1 MKEKELIDKT
11 NAAISELVYDK
22 YELQKAYNYYNGKRD
37 PEQYRYLEENF
48 GIGSPTSVEF
58 TPLLKKHVDALV
70 GEYLGTPILPKISCK
85 DSETISSITREKQLK
100 IIEGIV
106 KFLKDH
112 LNNSILRFIDGKDI
126 TDKAIKEQLDKLIQ
140 DIDQSFI
147 SQYEIAAQH
156 VVYYIMQS
164 RETDLITKLRQL
176 LTDLLI
182 TGYTFF
188 RVKQSLSENNIEIE
202 VLNPLNTFIDRNP
215 DSPYVR
221 NSYRAVIRQWL
232 TKSQIL
238 AKYGKEL
245 SKEDLKQLK
254 DDWYDSDDTAV
265 YRREFTASNTCT
277 VVNDDWNNDT
287 IPGYP
292 DNEYSTKRFQLIPV
306 YEVEWI
312 ETDDNFI
319 MQRYTT
325 IRIGENIYI
334 LRGLDKNVIRS
345 KDNPSFCGLSVNGVY
360 FLNRS
365 KQPYS
370 LILKC
375 AHLQD
380 RYDLLNYYRDSLVA
394 NSGSAGVIMDMSLL
408 PKNLGVK
415 WPERV
420 EKWLAYKKA
429 GIMWV
434 DSSQEGRNDNG
445 NAPLNTI
452 FNGFDDTLQAQAI
465 QAIELAIQG
474 VEQTTSSITGVF
486 RERLNGIEQRDA
498 VTNIKQGVANSYIV
512 TKPYFQQMDLITCE
526 ILLDSLNQA
535 KITYKKKGLTG
546 TIILGDKYQQIFTA
560 LPEHFTL
567 TDYDIHVISSTQVM
581 EDMQTIKSIIP
592 EFVKSNQIS
601 PDIILEALTS
611 KSMTDLKYKVK
622 KAMQAQKEENN
633 QLQQLQQKLEETT
646 QQAQQLQQELQKAQQ
661 KIQQLDETKFNLEQH
676 KIQLE
681 YQVNWFKAQTDRSY
695 RDRQMDIEEKRTEV
709 ELAQLKDGN
718 PYNDKIRQL
727 I

>member
-1 MKEKELIDKT
+1 MNQKELIDKT
-11 NAAISELVYDK
+11 NSAISELVYNK

-37 PEQYRYLEENF
+37 PEQFRYLEENF

-85 DSETISSITREKQLK
+85 DSETISNITREKQLQ
-100 IIEGIV
+100 ITQGIV

-112 LNNSILRFIDGKDI
+112 LHNSILRFIDGKDI
-126 TDKAIKEQLDKLIQ
+126 TDKAIKEQIDKIIQ
-140 DIDQSFI
+140 DIDQSFV
-147 SQYEIAAQH
+147 SQYEQAAQY

-188 RVKQSLSENNIEIE
+188 RVKQSLEHSNIEIE

-221 NSYRAVIRQWL
+221 NSYRAVVRKWL

-245 SKEDLKQLK
+245 NKEDLKQLK
-254 DDWYDSDDTAV
+254 DKWYDSDGAAV
-265 YRREFTASNTCT
+265 YRRAYSDSTCVT
-277 VVNDDWNNDT
+277 VQEDINNDST

-292 DNEYSTKRFQLIPV
+292 DNEYSSRRFQLIPV
-306 YEVEWI
+306 YEVEWL
-312 ETDDNFI
+312 ETDKDFV
-319 MQRYTT
+319 MQRYNT
-325 IRIGENIYI
+325 IRIGEDIYI
-334 LRGLDKNVIRS
+334 LRGIDKSAIRS
-345 KDNPSFCGLSVNGVY
+345 KDNPNLCGLSVNGVY

-365 KQPYS
+365 NQPYS

-380 RYDLLNYYRDSLVA
+380 RYDLLNYYRDNLIA
-394 NSGSAGVIMDMSLL
+394 NSGTSGVIMDMSLL
-408 PKNLGVK
+408 PTNLGVK
-415 WPERV
+415 WPQRV
-420 EKWLAYKKA
+420 EKWLAYKKS

-452 FNGFDDTLQAQAI
+452 FNGFDDTLKAQAV
-465 QAIELAIQG
+465 QAIELAIQS

-498 VTNIKQGVANSYIV
+498 VTNIKQGVANSFIV
-512 TKPYFQQMDLITCE
+512 TKHYFQQMDLVACE
-526 ILLDSLNQA
+526 MLLDSLNQA
-535 KITYKKKGLTG
+535 KITYKKGLTG
-546 TIILGDKYQQIFTA
+546 TIILGDKYQKIFTA
-560 LPEHFTL
+560 LPEHFTV
-567 TDYDIHVISSTQVM
+567 TDYDIHIISSTQVM
-581 EDMQTIKSIIP
+581 EDMQTIKSIVP
-592 EFVKSNQIS
+592 EFIKNNNIS
-601 PDIILEALTS
+601 PDIILDALTS
-611 KSMTDLKYKVK
+611 KSLTDLKYKVK
-622 KAMQAQKEENN
+622 KAIQQQKEENN
-633 QLQQLQQKLEETT
+633 QLQQLQQKLEETS

-661 KIQQLDETKFNLEQH
+661 KIQQLDEAKLNLEQH

-681 YQVNWFKAQTDRSY
+681 YQVNWFKAQTDRTY
-695 RDRQMDIEEKRTEV
+695 RDRQMDIEEKRTQV
-709 ELAQLKDGN
+709 ELAQLRDGN
-718 PYNDKIRQL
+718 PYNDKIREL
-727 I
+727 